1 MTETNGTKKKKG
13 SDNYVTTFREGAV
26 AASVFR
32 RTAQGG
38 FEYLDFA
45 ISRAWKT
52 SGGKEGYSSQFF
64 STNREGIH
72 RAVDRACDFIDSQ
85 QSSADESTEL
95 AGPVTVPD
103 AVSSGEIWM

>member
-1 MTETNGTKKKKG
+1 MTETNGTKKKKA

-26 AASVFR
+26 GANVFR

-52 SGGKEGYSSQFF
+52 AGGKEGYSSLFF
-64 STNREGIH
+64 STNRDAIH
-72 RAVDRACDFIDSQ
+72 KAVDRACDFIESEKNSDD
-85 QSSADESTEL
+85 QSEFTGS
-95 AGPVTVPD
+95 VTMPD
-103 AVSSGEIWM
+103 AA